1 MRKITQTKSDGLVE
15 SNFLRNRFKSDIF
28 LSFTFVAASGFWILA
43 SAASAFAAEGG
54 GEHGGSVMEWVWRL
68 VNFAI
73 LVFVLVKFG
82 GKPMKDYFQQRK
94 ALIEKSIQ
102 EAREAKALAAKA
114 LAEVEERLKLK
125 DKEIEGIKAALVSS
139 GEREKAHL
147 IEEGERLSAKIL
159 EQAKSNID
167 YEVKKAKDVI
177 KTEAVEAAM
186 QLAEEKIKSKM
197 TEEDQD
203 RLLQESLK
211 LLEGKN

>member
-1 MRKITQTKSDGLVE
+1 MKPQRIGQKAKGEGLNAKKRE
-15 SNFLRNRFKSDIF
+15 RFI
-28 LSFTFVAASGFWILA
+28 SGFVMAVAFAICHLPFA
-43 SAASAFAAEGG
+43 FSLAFAAEGG
-54 GEHGGSVMEWVWRL
+54 GEHGGSAMEWVWRL
-68 VNFAI
+68 VNFGI
-73 LVFVLVKFG
+73 LVFILVKFA

-94 ALIEKSIQ
+94 ALIEKNIQ
-102 EAREAKALAAKA
+102 EAKEAKALAAKA

-125 DKEIEGIKAALVSS
+125 DKEIEEIKAASVSS
-139 GEREKAHL
+139 GEREKVRL

-177 KTEAVEAAM
+177 KAEAVEAAM

-197 TEEDQD
+197 TKEDQD

>member
-1 MRKITQTKSDGLVE
+1 MKPQRIGQKAKGEGLKAKKRE
-15 SNFLRNRFKSDIF
+15 RFI
-28 LSFTFVAASGFWILA
+28 SGFVMAVAFAICHLPFA
-43 SAASAFAAEGG
+43 FSLAFAAEGG
-54 GEHGGSVMEWVWRL
+54 GEHGGSAMEWVWRL
-68 VNFAI
+68 VNFGI
-73 LVFVLVKFG
+73 LVFILVKFA

-94 ALIEKSIQ
+94 ALIEKNIQ
-102 EAREAKALAAKA
+102 EAKEAKALAAKA

-125 DKEIEGIKAALVSS
+125 DKEIEEIKAASVSS
-139 GEREKAHL
+139 GEREKVRL

-177 KTEAVEAAM
+177 KAEAVEAAM

-197 TEEDQD
+197 TKEDQD